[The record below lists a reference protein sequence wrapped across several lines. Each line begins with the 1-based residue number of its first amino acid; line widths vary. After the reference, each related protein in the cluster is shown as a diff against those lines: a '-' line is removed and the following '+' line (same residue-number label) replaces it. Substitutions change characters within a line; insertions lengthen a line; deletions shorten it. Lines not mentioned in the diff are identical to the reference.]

1 MNLRSRIS
9 ELKSLWWWVR
19 QVFGDAAY
27 ENYIRSRRKQQ
38 PQAGEAALLSQ
49 DEFYLDML
57 RRRYSGV
64 SRCC

>member
-1 MNLRSRIS
+1 M
-9 ELKSLWWWVR
+9 R